1 MLELKEISVG
11 YGKIES
17 LSGINLKILENEI
30 VALIGANGA
39 GKSTLLKSISGLLSP
54 HRGKMLYRKLNITKT
69 TPKKRVEL
77 GIAQVPEGR
86 RLFGALSV
94 EDNLLLGAYT
104 RDDNEIERDLES
116 IYERFPIL
124 KERRKKH
131 SNSLSGGEQ
140 QMLAVGR
147 ALMSRPKLLLLDEP
161 SMGLAP
167 VVVEEI
173 FDVIEALQRGGTTIF
188 LVEQNATLALKH
200 SNRAYLLENGKV
212 VKSGDSQQL
221 LQDSAVIDAYLG
233 SSL

>member
-1 MLELKEISVG
+1 VP
-11 YGKIES
+11 
-17 LSGINLKILENEI
+17 
-30 VALIGANGA
+30 